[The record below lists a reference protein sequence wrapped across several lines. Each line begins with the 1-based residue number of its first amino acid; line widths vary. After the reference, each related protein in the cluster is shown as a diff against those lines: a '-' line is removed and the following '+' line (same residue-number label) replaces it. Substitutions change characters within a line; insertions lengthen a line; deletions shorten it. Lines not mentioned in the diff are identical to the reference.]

1 MEGAPV
7 IEVTGLGKRFA
18 KRRSEP
24 PVTALDGVTFKID
37 GHGIVGILG
46 PNGAGKTTLLDILEG
61 LSEPTDGQVRLFGKA
76 LRPYPRRRVGVVMQR
91 EFVLDNVTVRE
102 YAELFASIYGVRGG
116 EAKILDAARLGARS
130 KLAVDR
136 LSGGEAQRLFVAA
149 ACVHDPEILFLDE
162 PTSELD
168 PESKARMGDEL
179 RALGKARTVLLT
191 THDLQE
197 ADTLCQRLLFLE
209 GGRVR
214 AEGTRDD
221 LVGARGIADAFHHY
235 CSVRIDPRGERDT
248 P

>member
-1 MEGAPV
+1 VNAPPV

-18 KRRSEP
+18 KRRSDEA
-24 PVTALDGVTFKID
+24 VVALDDVTFAIA

-61 LSEPTDGQVRLFGKA
+61 LSEPTSGAVRLFGHP

-102 YAELFASIYGVRGG
+102 YAELFAAIYAVRGG
-116 EAKILDAARLGARS
+116 EEKILEAARLGARA
-130 KLAVDR
+130 KVAVDR

-179 RALGKARTVLLT
+179 RALGATRTVLLT
-191 THDLQE
+191 THDLHE
-197 ADTLCQRLLFLE
+197 ADTLCQHLLFLE

-214 AEGTRDD
+214 AEGTRDA
-221 LVGARGIADAFHHY
+221 LVGERGIADAFHHY
-235 CSVRIDPRGERDT
+235 CSVRIGTRGEKDR

>member
-1 MEGAPV
+1 VNASPV
-7 IEVTGLGKRFA
+7 IAVTGLGKRFA
-18 KRRSEP
+18 RRRNESA
-24 PVTALDGVTFKID
+24 VVALEDVTFAIAS
-37 GHGIVGILG
+37 HGIVGILG

-61 LSEPTDGQVRLFGKA
+61 LSEPTSGEVRLFGKS
-76 LRPYPRRRVGVVMQR
+76 LHPYPRRRVGVVMQR

-102 YAELFASIYGVRGG
+102 YAELFASIYAVRGG
-116 EAKILDAARLGARS
+116 EEKILEASRLGGRA

-179 RALGKARTVLLT
+179 RALGATRTVLLT
-191 THDLQE
+191 THDLHE
-197 ADTLCQRLLFLE
+197 ADTLCQHLLFLE

-221 LVGARGIADAFHHY
+221 LVGERGIADAFHHY
-235 CSVRIDPRGERDT
+235 CSVRIGTRGEKDR